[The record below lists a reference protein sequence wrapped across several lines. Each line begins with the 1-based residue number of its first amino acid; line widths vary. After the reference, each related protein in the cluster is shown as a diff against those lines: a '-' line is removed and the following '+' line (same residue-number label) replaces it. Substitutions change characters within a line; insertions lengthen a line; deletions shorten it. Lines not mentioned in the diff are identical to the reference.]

1 MFRVGRLMVNLLE
14 TLDGCFSTF
23 FGQEDSVRQSALDL
37 ATGLMTG
44 PAPACVQKHAK
55 GLLATLH
62 PSKSSFHS
70 HKASR
75 VGVGDWVRRRAQNV
89 PIQCSTASER
99 DLVACVGGCLGA

>member
-1 MFRVGRLMVNLLE
+1 MNLLE

-23 FGQEDSVRQSALDL
+23 SGQDDAVRQSALDV

-55 GLLATLH
+55 ALLATLH

-70 HKASR
+70 HK
-75 VGVGDWVRRRAQNV
+75 VN
-89 PIQCSTASER
+89 
-99 DLVACVGGCLGA
+99 CVGATATCVVPAC